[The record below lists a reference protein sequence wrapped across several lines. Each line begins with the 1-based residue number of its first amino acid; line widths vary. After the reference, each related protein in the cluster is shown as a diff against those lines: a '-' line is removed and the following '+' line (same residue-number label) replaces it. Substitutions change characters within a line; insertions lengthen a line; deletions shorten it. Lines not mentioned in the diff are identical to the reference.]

1 MSCAAAAESIRPL
14 PWSTVGGDRN
24 CLSVAASATECRW
37 ARIPASVADRLVASN
52 PKRPR
57 TKTKPMKPVKKTD
70 GAAAPKKAAS
80 SLKRPAAATDGRPP
94 TPGNSVVYRDAR
106 CYYRAPKQGF
116 RGVLNP
122 SQNPSDRFFTFKGCS
137 EKEAWNSVIKFVD
150 ENRK

>member
-1 MSCAAAAESIRPL
+1 MLSKGPPSI
-14 PWSTVGGDRN
+14 
-24 CLSVAASATECRW
+24 ATELNDEDAALR
-37 ARIPASVADRLVASN
+37 AAMTLNAAQNVKHKAAN
-52 PKRPR
+52 PKMPR

-106 CYYRAPKQGF
+106 CYYSAPKQGF
-116 RGVLNP
+116 RCVLNP
-122 SQNPSDRFFTFKGCS
+122 SQNPSDRFFTFKDCS